1 MGHCHGLLSRDVLAK
16 IFEFGQESVTW
27 IGISIPH
34 RQDCVWPKVGPF
46 SFRALT
52 RKGHIEK
59 RGLKWKGSSPSVQ
72 NTKHH
77 HTQHRTQH
85 QNQNQPPTP
94 TEPNP
99 ILLLHFGSVP
109 DALPHNSIVTRCPN
123 IIIPP
128 NTTSK
133 LGFGCTPNQQ
143 CLLLLSPSI
152 IDIYYYQEND
162 GVEML
167 LYQHPPRG

>member
-27 IGISIPH
+27 TGISIPH

-77 HTQHRTQH
+77 HTHHHTQH

-94 TEPNP
+94 TESYLVAAASWLCARRTAP
-99 ILLLHFGSVP
+99 IIQSLHAAPTSSSPPIPRANLDLVVLLI
-109 DALPHNSIVTRCPN
+109 NSAC
-123 IIIPP
+123 
-128 NTTSK
+128 
-133 LGFGCTPNQQ
+133 
-143 CLLLLSPSI
+143 
-152 IDIYYYQEND
+152 YYYR
-162 GVEML
+162 
-167 LYQHPPRG
+167 HPL